1 MKMRLEARLTSLQYF
16 PIMNKPVSRSVD
28 ILLPEGN
35 GVIEWSATL
44 REDIVEGDPT
54 SVLRDEVPVFHGLSV
69 SGNVTGPIL
78 FVGYG
83 TKRDFEDLERA
94 GIDAKGAIVLV
105 KYGKVFRGL
114 KVKAAQEAGAIGC
127 LIYSD
132 PGDDGEITIENG
144 YEVYPNGPARNPSSV
159 QRGSVQFL
167 SSVSSLPFFTVLGTT
182 LIYLSTPVIPRLP
195 VTRLTPTL
203 LESKAA
209 TSPRSPRYPSRTPTL
224 CPCSRRSKAR
234 ERSREM
240 SVKAVTGPEGFAM

>member
-1 MKMRLEARLTSLQYF
+1 
-16 PIMNKPVSRSVD
+16 MNKPVSRSID

-35 GVIEWSATL
+35 GLIEWSATL
-44 REDIVEGDPT
+44 REDIVKDDPT

-69 SGNVTGPIL
+69 SGNVTGPII

-144 YEVYPNGPARNPSSV
+144 YEVYPDGPARNPSSV

-167 SSVSSLPFFTVLGTT
+167 SSVSFLRPPLHNADQPF
-182 LIYLSTPVIPRLP
+182 STRV
-195 VTRLTPTL
+195 TL
-203 LESKAA
+203 LLPATQPTPMPPGSKVAINLA
-209 TSPRSPRYPSRTPTL
+209 FPRYPFRTPML
-224 CPCSRRSKAR
+224 YPYSRRSKAR
-234 ERSREM
+234 ARSHEM
-240 SVKAVTGPEGFAM
+240 SVKAAIGLEGFEM